1 MDQAA
6 VIGLTVPVVAGCMC
20 AIFLSFW
27 YYNREDRSALRF
39 ATAFFLAVTGFS
51 ANHYILDKDT
61 LANAIFH
68 NACYSGGLYLLLDG
82 IHLAFS
88 RKTPVGT
95 LGTIGI
101 GSVIAAV
108 IIQLSPADLGQ
119 RVLWINTLQGCM
131 LLVATASLWGIW
143 RSNWTGTAT
152 YAALIL
158 CAINMV
164 VVAPYNIVNSFVS
177 GDVFFQTAYW
187 ATMNMVTTLS
197 VTAMG
202 GALVAVCVMQR
213 LADLREDA
221 DHDYLTGL
229 KTRRAFEEAARYYCD
244 ARSGEVA
251 ATLII
256 IDIDHF
262 KTINDEHGHVA
273 GDQVI
278 GRIGAFLNAQTR
290 SSDVAGRMGG
300 EEFCLLLPGTDTAGA
315 RQLAARLRAK
325 LSNLT
330 FDALPETLRVTA
342 SFGIAE
348 FGRRT
353 AFADAYPMADAAL
366 YSAKTRGRDRIVC
379 APAPEDAGRPIR
391 RERFKAL
398 PDGSR
403 VPVGQLAS

>member
-1 MDQAA
+1 MEQAA

-27 YYNREDRSALRF
+27 YYNRNDRSALRF
-39 ATAFFLAVTGFS
+39 AAAFFLCAVGFS
-51 ANHYILDKDT
+51 ANHFFLDKDT

-82 IHLAFS
+82 IHRAFS
-88 RKTPVGT
+88 RKTPVRV
-95 LGTIGI
+95 LGAIGV
-101 GSVIAAV
+101 GSVLAAV
-108 IIQLSPADLGQ
+108 AIQLSPADLSQ

-131 LLVATASLWGIW
+131 LIVAAGTLWGIW
-143 RSNWTGTAT
+143 RGNWTGTAT
-152 YAALIL
+152 YAAHIL
-158 CAINMV
+158 CTVNMM
-164 VVAPYNIVNSFVS
+164 VVAPYNTVHSFVS
-177 GDVFFQTAYW
+177 QEVFFQTAYW
-187 ATMNMVTTLS
+187 TTMNMVSTLS
-197 VTAMG
+197 ILAMG

-213 LADLREDA
+213 LDDLRADA

-244 ARSGEVA
+244 ARSGDVA

-262 KTINDEHGHVA
+262 KAINDEHGHVA

-290 SSDVAGRMGG
+290 SSDVAGRIGG
-300 EEFCLLLPGTDTAGA
+300 EEFCLLLPGTDTTGA
-315 RQLAARLRAK
+315 RQLAARLREK
-325 LSNLT
+325 LSGLT

-366 YSAKTRGRDRIVC
+366 YSAKSRGRDRIVC

-391 RERFKAL
+391 RERFAAL

-403 VPVGQLAS
+403 VPAGRLAS

>member
-39 ATAFFLAVTGFS
+39 AAAFLLCVIGFS
-51 ANHYILDKDT
+51 ANHFFLDKDT

-82 IHLAFS
+82 IHRAFS
-88 RKTPVGT
+88 RKTPSGI
-95 LGTIGI
+95 LGTIAVV
-101 GSVIAAV
+101 SVIAAT
-108 IIQLSPADLGQ
+108 IIQLSPADLSQ

-131 LLVATASLWGIW
+131 LVVASASLWGIW
-143 RSNWTGTAT
+143 RNNWTGTAT
-152 YAALIL
+152 YSALIL
-158 CAINMV
+158 CTINMMA
-164 VVAPYNIVNSFVS
+164 VAPYNIINSFAS
-177 GDVFFQTAYW
+177 QESFFQTAYW
-187 ATMNMVTTLS
+187 GTMTTVTTLS
-197 VTAMG
+197 VLAMG

-244 ARSGEVA
+244 ARSGDVA

-262 KTINDEHGHVA
+262 KTINDEYGHVA

-315 RQLAARLRAK
+315 RQLAARLREK
-325 LSNLT
+325 LSYLT
-330 FDALPETLRVTA
+330 FDALPETQRVTA

-379 APAPEDAGRPIR
+379 APSPEDAGRPIR
-391 RERFKAL
+391 RERFTAL

-403 VPVGQLAS
+403 VPAERLVS